1 MDDKVLLAA
10 LAKLH
15 AEPELPASQFT
26 AAQRSVLDR
35 FARQTGAV
43 RSQRQGRGENY
54 RIVDPALFATHFSAL
69 SPDVEAGAALQIPLR
84 ARHIARAR
92 DSKAGVHQHEHYYLL
107 IKAVGDSVVWR
118 ENHRGIELP
127 LSRAT
132 IDFGAATLM
141 VDANDAWATEQ
152 DLWLVE
158 NQALFDRTD
167 WLPGNTQATVAYY
180 GGQLNGILLNWLGS
194 RARAGQVMHFPDYD
208 GTGLANFSRLHTV
221 LGDACH
227 FWLMPDW
234 SEKLDRYGSAKL
246 WRDTL
251 RDFTS
256 VRQRLPEFLM
266 PLTRQMLQTGR
277 ALEQEAVWLP
287 GVSR

>member
-1 MDDKVLLAA
+1 MDEQVLRAA
-10 LAKLH
+10 LTKLH
-15 AEPELPASQFT
+15 GSGILPASQFT
-26 AAQRSVLDR
+26 ATQREALDR

-43 RSQRQGRGENY
+43 RSQRQGRGEVY
-54 RIVDPALFATHFSAL
+54 RVVNPVLFATHFSAL
-69 SPDVEAGAALQIPLR
+69 SPDVEASAAQQLPLR
-84 ARHIARAR
+84 SRHIARACN
-92 DSKAGVHQHEHYYLL
+92 SKAGTHQHEHYYLL
-107 IKAVGDSVVWR
+107 VKAIGDDVVWR
-118 ENHRGIELP
+118 ESHRRIDLP

-132 IDFGAATLM
+132 LDFGAATLK
-141 VDANDAWATEQ
+141 VEASDAWMTEH

-167 WLPGNTQATVAYY
+167 WLPENTKATVAYY
-180 GGQLNGILLNWLGS
+180 GGQLNRILLSWLGS
-194 RARAGQVMHFPDYD
+194 QARAGQVMHFPDYD
-208 GTGLANFSRLHTV
+208 GTGLANFSRLHAV

-234 SEKLDRYGSAKL
+234 SEKLDRYGSVQL

-256 VRQRLPEFLM
+256 ASQHLPEYLA
-266 PLTRQMLQTGR
+266 PLTRQIQRTGR

-287 GVSR
+287 GARR